1 MGEWPTCGRW
11 GRTSDPGDM
20 AAPMATGPQLESR
33 EPVAGRCGL
42 SVCLP
47 QRCPLVLLDC
57 PLFSTPFLPAL
68 APCMEQGLQSGF
80 LPEVTLA
87 FMGKSALCSKHY
99 QRLELTPRT
108 RGSYRDIGSRG
119 MDTAPP
125 WNSSFCCHRVGFGG
139 LRSRGGSGTQPLA
152 SCSSMSSPPWR
163 PLVFM
168 SRTRLD
174 STQAESLPPARD
186 GEGRRG

>member
-20 AAPMATGPQLESR
+20 AAPMAAGPQLESR

-42 SVCLP
+42 LVCLP

-68 APCMEQGLQSGF
+68 APCMEQGLHSGF

-99 QRLELTPRT
+99 QQLELTPRT
-108 RGSYRDIGSRG
+108 PGSYRDIGSRG
-119 MDTAPP
+119 MDTGPTLELFLLLPP
-125 WNSSFCCHRVGFGG
+125 RGVWRAALERRVWDAALGLVFIRVFSSVE
-139 LRSRGGSGTQPLA
+139 A
-152 SCSSMSSPPWR
+152 SCLR
-163 PLVFM
+163 EQDT
-168 SRTRLD
+168 TRFN
-174 STQAESLPPARD
+174 T
-186 GEGRRG
+186 GRVSATSQGW